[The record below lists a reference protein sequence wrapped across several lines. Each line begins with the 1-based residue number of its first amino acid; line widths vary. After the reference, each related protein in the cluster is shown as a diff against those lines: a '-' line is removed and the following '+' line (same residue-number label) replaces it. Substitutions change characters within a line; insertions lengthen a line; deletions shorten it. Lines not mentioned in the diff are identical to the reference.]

1 MVARGLLYR
10 EWKQN
15 QVVLIL
21 VSIFLAAVNPFSVLN
36 TYLTYKG
43 CLSDPGENYCV
54 FHVNSFDN
62 GMLIM
67 NWVAGLMLAVCL
79 FGLERTKG
87 TMDSLLSLPYTRGQ
101 VFQTKFLLGG
111 AVIVGFQA
119 VGYGLAEL
127 LIILLKPERVYYFHH
142 LSVGE
147 IVVSVLAFALVAS
160 AGTLTGNTF
169 GQLLTAFTV
178 SVAPYL
184 IISLPLANAEVVLGI
199 NIYELLPSVDAYL
212 NVNRSFQYIN
222 PIMYANTDWITAS
235 NYILIIPAAM
245 SILFY
250 VIGYMCFVRQPL
262 ERNGRFFLWKK
273 LDRPVQIFVIII
285 GILGFGLAGYS
296 TGQTMTGYVVGML
309 IGGAVG
315 FLVSYFVIYKKT
327 KHV

>member
-1 MVARGLLYR
+1 MVDRGLLYR

-21 VSIFLAAVNPFSVLN
+21 VSIFLAAVNPFSVFN

-43 CLSDPGENYCV
+43 CLGDPGEYYCV

-67 NWVAGLMLAVCL
+67 NWVTGLMLAVCL

-142 LSVGE
+142 FSVGE
-147 IVVSVLAFALVAS
+147 IIVSVLAFTLVAS

-178 SVAPYL
+178 SIAPYL
-184 IISLPLANAEVVLGI
+184 IISLPLANAEVVLGVKT
-199 NIYELLPSVDAYL
+199 YELLPSS
-212 NVNRSFQYIN
+212 VNHSFQFIN

-235 NYILIIPAAM
+235 KYILIIPAAM

-250 VIGYMCFVRQPL
+250 VIGYICFVRQPI

-285 GILGFGLAGYS
+285 GVLGFGLAGYS
-296 TGQTMTGYVVGML
+296 TGQTITGYVVGML

-315 FLVSYFVIYKKT
+315 FLISYFAIYKKT